1 MNTALIKQV
10 LRFGIVGVT
19 NTGVDLIV
27 LNGLIFS
34 TGLGQQGIYYTI
46 FKAISFLVAA
56 TNSYFLNKHWTF
68 AGSDGG
74 NATRQFQQFVAITI
88 VGWLINVGVASFV
101 VNIIQPTI
109 DLNQFAEGMN
119 KLWPSIGA
127 LFGTAFGL
135 VWNFLGYKLIVF
147 RKRSA

>member
-1 MNTALIKQV
+1 MNTALFKQV
-10 LRFGIVGVT
+10 LRFGIVGVA

-27 LNGLIFS
+27 LNGLIQV
-34 TGLGQQGIYYTI
+34 TQLGQQGIYFSL

-68 AGSDGG
+68 AGSDSG
-74 NATRQFQQFVAITI
+74 NATRQVQQFVAITL

-101 VNIIQPTI
+101 VNVIQPTL
-109 DLNQFAEGMN
+109 DLNQFVDGMN
-119 KLWPSIGA
+119 KLWPTIGA

-147 RKRSA
+147 RKRGV